1 MILSLCN
8 PVKRILSDLLMMAER
23 RNNTLEQQIESDSLL
38 TSSGEVNTTVTVR
51 FENSEG
57 NNFGCLFQSNSNS

>member
-23 RNNTLEQQIESDSLL
+23 RNNTLEQQIESDSIL

-51 FENSEG
+51 VANSEG
-57 NNFGCLFQSNSNS
+57 DNFGCLFQSNSNS

>member
-23 RNNTLEQQIESDSLL
+23 RNNTLEQQIESDSIL

-51 FENSEG
+51 VANSEG

>member
-23 RNNTLEQQIESDSLL
+23 RNNTLEQQIESDSIL

-51 FENSEG
+51 VENSEG

>member
-23 RNNTLEQQIESDSLL
+23 RNNTLEQQIESDSIL
-38 TSSGEVNTTVTVR
+38 TSSGEVNTTVTARVA
-51 FENSEG
+51 NSEG

>member
-23 RNNTLEQQIESDSLL
+23 RNNTLEQQIESDSII
-38 TSSGEVNTTVTVR
+38 TSSGEVNTTVSVR
-51 FENSEG
+51 VANSEG